1 MQRKLFLQYLSAGS
15 MGVLWMPSLACSF
28 FSGKKFSGTQHTRLK
43 LFQDNSLEVPA
54 GKRAPFG
61 WPVAGISP
69 GESVL
74 VKPENKLPEANL
86 WIRVSTAQEI
96 RDEKLLHVAIPGT
109 ETYLGAIDIRY
120 SAVLVPYELEISKE
134 YVRKINRYG
143 LELKLESPSPLWI
156 FNEADSKTNNSA
168 FLPHIM
174 ASSEKRGTV
183 DDLLKCLTSVN
194 SIQSL
199 AWREG
204 CVLDGLW
211 QLYAHKGNAK
221 TLETIRQH
229 FGLFFDDQQNL
240 IYETARSIPHD
251 NQIDGIESTLPYAT
265 LARMD
270 ANHPVLKS
278 VVAAWDEYTKPNGLV
293 IDGNMISAEGCYT
306 VAYPMAVIGKAWKDD
321 RLKRKA
327 LDQLKH
333 RFVLIAYG
341 QIHLRS
347 TEGKYTFTNWARG
360 AAWFLLG
367 MVRTISELKDD
378 IQDEEVIRKYQDAT
392 EIALSM
398 QREDGLWGCFMH
410 RPESLPD
417 TSGSAGIATAIMTGI
432 HEGFLPAK
440 YAENAKKCFE
450 ALKSY
455 ITPDGYLKGA
465 AQDNRGGMKLQES
478 DYRVIAQMGAGLM
491 AQLYAALE
499 N

>member
-15 MGVLWMPSLACSF
+15 LGVCLTPSLACSS
-28 FSGKKFSGTQHTRLK
+28 FSREKISGTQHIRLK
-43 LFQDNSLEVPA
+43 LIQDHSLEVPA

-74 VKPENKLPEANL
+74 VRPADELPEANL

-96 RDEKLLHVAIPGT
+96 RDEKLLQVTIPGT
-109 ETYLGAIDIRY
+109 EMYLGAIDIRY
-120 SAVLVPYELEISKE
+120 SAVLVPYELEIPKK
-134 YVRKINRYG
+134 YARHINKHG

-156 FNEADSKTNNSA
+156 FNETDSKTDNSA

-174 ASSEKRGTV
+174 ASSEKTGTV
-183 DDLLKCLTSVN
+183 DDLLKCFTSVN

-199 AWREG
+199 AWRGG
-204 CVLDGLW
+204 CVFDGLW
-211 QLYAHKGNAK
+211 QLYARKGNAQA
-221 TLETIRQH
+221 LETIRQQ

-240 IYETARSIPHD
+240 IYETARSVPHD

-270 ANHPVLKS
+270 ANHPMLKT
-278 VVAAWDEYTKPNGLV
+278 VVAAWEEYTKPDGLV
-293 IDGNMISAEGCYT
+293 IDGKMISAEGCYT
-306 VAYPMAVIGKAWKDD
+306 VAYPMAVIGKAWNDD

-327 LDQLKH
+327 LEQLKH
-333 RFVLIAYG
+333 RFVLTADG
-341 QIHLRS
+341 QINLRS

-367 MVRTISELKDD
+367 FARTISELKDD
-378 IQDEEVIRKYQDAT
+378 IQDEEIIRKFQEAA

-417 TSGSAGIATAIMTGI
+417 TSGSAGIAAAIMTGI
-432 HEGFLPAK
+432 HDGFLPAE
-440 YAENAKKCFE
+440 YAEHAKKCFE
-450 ALKSY
+450 GLKNY

-491 AQLYAALE
+491 AQLYAAIE
-499 N
+499 T

>member
-1 MQRKLFLQYLSAGS
+1 MQRKRFLQYLSAGS
-15 MGVLWMPSLACSF
+15 MGVLLMPSLARSS
-28 FSGKKFSGTQHTRLK
+28 FSGKRISGAQRIRLK

-69 GESVL
+69 GESVF
-74 VKPENKLPEANL
+74 VKPEDKLPEANL

-120 SAVLVPYELEISKE
+120 SAVLVPYELEIPKKHSLH
-134 YVRKINRYG
+134 INQHG

-156 FNEADSKTNNSA
+156 FNEADSKTDNSA

-174 ASSEKRGTV
+174 ASSEKRGTI

-211 QLYAHKGNAK
+211 QLYAQKCNAK
-221 TLETIRQH
+221 ALETIRQH
-229 FGLFFDDQQNL
+229 FGLFFDDRQNL

-265 LARMD
+265 LARID
-270 ANHPVLKS
+270 ANHPILKT
-278 VVAAWDEYTKPNGLV
+278 VVAAWDEYTKPDGLV
-293 IDGNMISAEGCYT
+293 IDGKMISAEGCYT
-306 VAYPMAVIGKAWKDD
+306 VAYPMAVIGKAWEDD

-327 LDQLKH
+327 LEQLKH
-333 RFVLIAYG
+333 RFVLIADG
-341 QIHLRS
+341 QINLRS

-367 MVRTISELKDD
+367 FVRTISELKDD
-378 IQDEEVIRKYQDAT
+378 IQDEEVIRKFQEAT

-417 TSGSAGIATAIMTGI
+417 TSGSAGIAAAIMTGI
-432 HEGFLPAK
+432 HEGFLPAE

-450 ALKSY
+450 GLTNF